1 MLGTDCAEHC
11 LVRSCMDWA
20 GIDHAGTDSRQMDWI
35 VPRNRYTGMDSFRV
49 RYWRDN
55 ERSKVARDTRV
66 LADMFQDS
74 VMNPLT
80 SWLISS
86 QRRLRY
92 LCTVV
97 CNQLIIVSQSIIEME
112 NTLLAP
118 GKSQTD
124 DEKET
129 ENYPE
134 TSGWAGNWNTSEH
147 WCRCFCNVCTS
158 IYIFV
163 AENICQYEYFKYKL

>member
-1 MLGTDCAEHC
+1 
-11 LVRSCMDWA
+11 
-20 GIDHAGTDSRQMDWI
+20 
-35 VPRNRYTGMDSFRV
+35 
-49 RYWRDN
+49 
-55 ERSKVARDTRV
+55 
-66 LADMFQDS
+66 MFQDS

-80 SWLISS
+80 SGLISS
-86 QRRLRY
+86 QRRLSY

-134 TSGWAGNWNTSEH
+134 TSG
-147 WCRCFCNVCTS
+147 
-158 IYIFV
+158 
-163 AENICQYEYFKYKL
+163 